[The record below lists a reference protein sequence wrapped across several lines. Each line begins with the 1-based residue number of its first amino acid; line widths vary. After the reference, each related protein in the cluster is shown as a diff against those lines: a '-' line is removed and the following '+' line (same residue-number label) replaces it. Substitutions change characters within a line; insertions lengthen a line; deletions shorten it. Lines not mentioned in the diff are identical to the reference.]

1 MHVGANEAWFTLQF
15 EPVMHV
21 WLLDSFLSHS
31 TTMIKSHWA
40 SQKVG
45 VKSI

>member
-1 MHVGANEAWFTLQF
+1 MHFGANEAWFTLQF